1 MKKSRYAAIFAV
13 FAALLLLSSCS
24 SFFKAG
30 VNGKVEFEGTPVSG
44 AKIALYLDE
53 GQCDADYANYLTT
66 HAFSTNA
73 YTAESN
79 DLGSFSIVNIPWDT
93 ISPEFGKDADQR
105 TVWLLFYHPD
115 YGIGKKESLITSGTS
130 KYETLSFTGI
140 HEKNVV
146 VRFSV
151 AGNEA
156 ETETGFRSFK
166 VSYTGH
172 PASSSTEQYVQTVT
186 AVVDG
191 TFSFSVRYTGEN
203 APAIT
208 LSDFTAKEYTST
220 GEAMVVP
227 VDLSYGSG
235 RPLESE
241 TYSGDKYSNGT
252 ITIPSVKYVV
262 YFGGFS
268 GTVSS
273 SAVNTP
279 ATVKLFV
286 DEKEIESK
294 TLTSQS
300 IISNYSFEDL
310 GKGYKIVNS
319 SYSMKPEVS
328 CQIRVYNSSSSELKR
343 IDVKMTD
350 SPVNVVS
357 ISL

>member
-1 MKKSRYAAIFAV
+1 MIKSRYAAIVAV
-13 FAALLLLSSCS
+13 FAVLLLLSSCS

-140 HEKNVV
+140 HEKDVV

-151 AGNEA
+151 AGNES

-166 VSYTGH
+166 VSYAGH
-172 PASSSTEQYVQTVT
+172 PAASSMEHVQTVT
-186 AVVDG
+186 AGVDG

-203 APAIT
+203 APAIK
-208 LSDFTAKEYTST
+208 LYDFTAKEYTST
-220 GEAMVVP
+220 GDAMVVP
-227 VDLSYGSG
+227 VDLSSGSG
-235 RPLESE
+235 SRLLDSR
-241 TYSGDKYSNGT
+241 TYSGDDYSTGN
-252 ITIPSVKYVV
+252 ITIPSVKYVF
-262 YFGGFS
+262 YFEGFS
-268 GTVSS
+268 GTVSA

-279 ATVKLFV
+279 SKVKLFV
-286 DEKEIESK
+286 DGTEIDSK
-294 TLTSQS
+294 DLTSSS
-300 IISNYSFEDL
+300 ILSNYSFEYL
-310 GKGYKIVNS
+310 GEGYKIVNR
-319 SYSMKPEVS
+319 SYAMKPEVS
-328 CQIRVYNSSSSELKR
+328 CQIRVYNSSSSELKS
-343 IDVKMTD
+343 IDAKMTD
-350 SPVNVVS
+350 SPLNVVS

>member
-1 MKKSRYAAIFAV
+1 MRKSRYAAIFAV

-151 AGNEA
+151 AGNET

-172 PASSSTEQYVQTVT
+172 PAASSTEQHVQTVT
-186 AVVDG
+186 AGVDG

-208 LSDFTAKEYTST
+208 LYDFTAKEYTST

-227 VDLSYGSG
+227 VDLSSGSG
-235 RPLESE
+235 SLLGSR
-241 TYSGDKYSNGT
+241 TYSGDEYSNGV
-252 ITIPSVKYVV
+252 ITIPSVKYVFN
-262 YFGGFS
+262 FGGFS
-268 GTVSS
+268 GTVS
-273 SAVNTP
+273 ANVVNVPT
-279 ATVKLFV
+279 TVKLFV
-286 DEKEIESK
+286 DGTEIDSK
-294 TLTSQS
+294 DLTSSS
-300 IISNYSFEDL
+300 ILSSYSFEGL
-310 GKGYKIVNS
+310 GEGYQIVNS
-319 SYSMKPEVS
+319 SYVQKPEVA
-328 CQIRVYNSSSSELKR
+328 CQIRVYSSSSELKSV
-343 IDVKMTD
+343 DEKMTA
-350 SPVNVVS
+350 SSLNIVS